1 MLPDTIQSK
10 YTLILASASP
20 RRRMLLE
27 QLGFKAE
34 TRESFV
40 DESFDPRLNREEI
53 PCFLAK
59 KKADSMRD
67 ILIPRE
73 LLITA
78 DTIVWLHDE
87 ALNKPANAHEAKEML
102 FKLSGQK
109 HEVITAVC
117 LTSFEKQTIFHAITE
132 VWFDTL
138 TEGQIDYYIEHF
150 KPYDKAGAYGI
161 QEWIGYVGISKIN
174 GCFFNVMGLPLSR
187 LYNELM
193 GF

>member
-1 MLPDTIQSK
+1 MLPETIQSK

-78 DTIVWLHDE
+78 DTIVWLRDE

-102 FKLSGQK
+102 MKLSGQK

-117 LTSFEKQTIFHAITE
+117 LTSYEKQIIFHAITE

-138 TEGQIDYYIEHF
+138 TEEQIDYYIEHY

>member
-1 MLPDTIQSK
+1 MLPETIQLNYK
-10 YTLILASASP
+10 LILASASP

-67 ILIPRE
+67 ILTPHE

-78 DTIVWLHDE
+78 DTIVWLNNE
-87 ALNKPANAHEAKEML
+87 ALNKPVSIAEAKEML
-102 FKLSGQK
+102 KKLSGRK

-117 LTSFEKQTIFHAITE
+117 LTSHEKQILFHAITE

-138 TEGQIDYYIEHF
+138 TDEQIDYYIKKF
-150 KPYDKAGAYGI
+150 KPLDKAGAYGI

-174 GCFFNVMGLPLSR
+174 GCYFNVMGLPLNR
-187 LYNELM
+187 LYNELVR
-193 GF
+193 F